1 MGLINEKEDPTV
13 ILDLLKKNQDLI
25 HNHDSIE
32 ISFHLIHKI
41 INYYEDLQ
49 NLVKNEKKQSTNGNN
64 DSNNLKKVNKTEIN
78 QQLERIKKWINMA
91 KTKDNLH
98 RTVNEKL
105 TTPQNKSFKRQN
117 TSPKTN
123 QIIEEN
129 KINLETP
136 EKTFYKSINNFT
148 NKEEININI
157 YEYTDCKIERGIKNF
172 YLKNNEKFIE
182 RVIKGPPEC
191 FRFTSW
197 LILNK
202 IPLDRNK
209 QIFEFYSNQEL
220 NEDIE
225 LSIIKDI
232 QRSFPNSNEKT
243 ETINSKEKSLC
254 NVLKAFSNLDRDIGY
269 CQGMNLIVAFLLTIS
284 DFNETDTFYLLI
296 SLFSSTFKERGIKH
310 NYNFSIRGMFSDG
323 FPLLLFMKYI
333 FDQEF
338 SKLLPDLKKKFND
351 FSITYD
357 VWIGK
362 WFQTLFTVAL
372 PFEWCKRLFDYIFV
386 NGIFFQIQF
395 GLGMIILLEKFLM
408 KFEDESD
415 ALDYLNKI
423 REIPFND
430 NKFSDKFTMKEL
442 LNKSEKIKIDIKE
455 YYNKYIETNM
465 SFSEDIEKN
474 NIEYDMIDNDEI
486 ENKFDFIECESEE
499 KIIFDDKESI
509 KDLNLNKTKEVK
521 ISNFT
526 LLEENKPNK
535 VLRVESIKRN
545 NTKVTFTE
553 NYDDEVEE
561 NVTVGDI
568 EESSIIREF
577 PDDKKSIG
585 SYNFES
591 IHLYNK
597 DNNNDNND
605 FFKSLGFE
613 NDSNICTPRVKG
625 KKTKPSF
632 YKMKSLNPRSKKDLD
647 NFDNK

>member
-25 HNHDSIE
+25 HNHDSNE

-64 DSNNLKKVNKTEIN
+64 DSNNLKKINKTEIN

-98 RTVNEKL
+98 RTENEKL

-117 TSPKTN
+117 TNTKTN

-136 EKTFYKSINNFT
+136 EKTLNKSIGNFT

-172 YLKNNEKFIE
+172 YLKNYEKFIE

-296 SLFSSTFKERGIKH
+296 SLFSSTFQERGIKH

-323 FPLLLFMKYI
+323 FPLLLFMEYI

-362 WFQTLFTVAL
+362 WFQTLFTIVL

-395 GLGMIILLEKFLM
+395 GLGMIILLEKYLM

-455 YYNKYIETNM
+455 YYTKYIETNM

-474 NIEYDMIDNDEI
+474 NIEYDMIDDDEI
-486 ENKFDFIECESEE
+486 ENKFDFIEYESKE
-499 KIIFDDKESI
+499 KIIFDDIESI
-509 KDLNLNKTKEVK
+509 KDLNLNKTKDVK

-535 VLRVESIKRN
+535 ILRVKSIKRN
-545 NTKVTFTE
+545 NTKVTFSE

-561 NVTVGDI
+561 NATVGDI
-568 EESSIIREF
+568 DESSIIREF

-591 IHLYNK
+591 IHLCNK

-605 FFKSLGFE
+605 FFKSMGFE
-613 NDSNICTPRVKG
+613 NDSNICTPRDKG

-632 YKMKSLNPRSKKDLD
+632 YKMKSLNPKSKKDLD
-647 NFDNK
+647 NFENK

>member
-1 MGLINEKEDPTV
+1 
-13 ILDLLKKNQDLI
+13 
-25 HNHDSIE
+25 
-32 ISFHLIHKI
+32 
-41 INYYEDLQ
+41 
-49 NLVKNEKKQSTNGNN
+49 
-64 DSNNLKKVNKTEIN
+64 
-78 QQLERIKKWINMA
+78 
-91 KTKDNLH
+91 
-98 RTVNEKL
+98 
-105 TTPQNKSFKRQN
+105 
-117 TSPKTN
+117 
-123 QIIEEN
+123 
-129 KINLETP
+129 
-136 EKTFYKSINNFT
+136 
-148 NKEEININI
+148 
-157 YEYTDCKIERGIKNF
+157 
-172 YLKNNEKFIE
+172 
-182 RVIKGPPEC
+182 
-191 FRFTSW
+191 
-197 LILNK
+197 
-202 IPLDRNK
+202 
-209 QIFEFYSNQEL
+209 
-220 NEDIE
+220 
-225 LSIIKDI
+225 
-232 QRSFPNSNEKT
+232 
-243 ETINSKEKSLC
+243 
-254 NVLKAFSNLDRDIGY
+254 
-269 CQGMNLIVAFLLTIS
+269 MNLIVAFLLTIS

-362 WFQTLFTVAL
+362 WFQTLFTVVL

-509 KDLNLNKTKEVK
+509 KDLNFNKTKEVK
-521 ISNFT
+521 ISKFT

-605 FFKSLGFE
+605 FFQSMGFE

-632 YKMKSLNPRSKKDLD
+632 YKMKSLNPRSKTDLD

>member
-64 DSNNLKKVNKTEIN
+64 DSNNLKKINKTEIN

-129 KINLETP
+129 QIILETP
-136 EKTFYKSINNFT
+136 EKTLYKSINNFK

-232 QRSFPNSNEKT
+232 QRSFPKSNEKT

-351 FSITYD
+351 FSITDD

-362 WFQTLFTVAL
+362 WFQTLFTVVL
-372 PFEWCKRLFDYIFV
+372 PFEWCKRLFDIF
-386 NGIFFQIQF
+386 
-395 GLGMIILLEKFLM
+395 LL
-408 KFEDESD
+408 
-415 ALDYLNKI
+415 
-423 REIPFND
+423 
-430 NKFSDKFTMKEL
+430 
-442 LNKSEKIKIDIKE
+442 
-455 YYNKYIETNM
+455 
-465 SFSEDIEKN
+465 
-474 NIEYDMIDNDEI
+474 
-486 ENKFDFIECESEE
+486 
-499 KIIFDDKESI
+499 
-509 KDLNLNKTKEVK
+509 
-521 ISNFT
+521 
-526 LLEENKPNK
+526 
-535 VLRVESIKRN
+535 
-545 NTKVTFTE
+545 TE
-553 NYDDEVEE
+553 
-561 NVTVGDI
+561 
-568 EESSIIREF
+568 F
-577 PDDKKSIG
+577 
-585 SYNFES
+585 
-591 IHLYNK
+591 
-597 DNNNDNND
+597 
-605 FFKSLGFE
+605 FFKFNL
-613 NDSNICTPRVKG
+613 VWV
-625 KKTKPSF
+625 
-632 YKMKSLNPRSKKDLD
+632 
-647 NFDNK
+647 

>member
-1 MGLINEKEDPTV
+1 
-13 ILDLLKKNQDLI
+13 
-25 HNHDSIE
+25 
-32 ISFHLIHKI
+32 
-41 INYYEDLQ
+41 
-49 NLVKNEKKQSTNGNN
+49 
-64 DSNNLKKVNKTEIN
+64 
-78 QQLERIKKWINMA
+78 
-91 KTKDNLH
+91 
-98 RTVNEKL
+98 
-105 TTPQNKSFKRQN
+105 
-117 TSPKTN
+117 
-123 QIIEEN
+123 
-129 KINLETP
+129 
-136 EKTFYKSINNFT
+136 
-148 NKEEININI
+148 
-157 YEYTDCKIERGIKNF
+157 
-172 YLKNNEKFIE
+172 
-182 RVIKGPPEC
+182 
-191 FRFTSW
+191 
-197 LILNK
+197 
-202 IPLDRNK
+202 
-209 QIFEFYSNQEL
+209 
-220 NEDIE
+220 
-225 LSIIKDI
+225 
-232 QRSFPNSNEKT
+232 
-243 ETINSKEKSLC
+243 
-254 NVLKAFSNLDRDIGY
+254 
-269 CQGMNLIVAFLLTIS
+269 
-284 DFNETDTFYLLI
+284 
-296 SLFSSTFKERGIKH
+296 
-310 NYNFSIRGMFSDG
+310 
-323 FPLLLFMKYI
+323 
-333 FDQEF
+333 
-338 SKLLPDLKKKFND
+338 
-351 FSITYD
+351 
-357 VWIGK
+357 
-362 WFQTLFTVAL
+362 
-372 PFEWCKRLFDYIFV
+372 
-386 NGIFFQIQF
+386 
-395 GLGMIILLEKFLM
+395 MIILLEKFLM

-509 KDLNLNKTKEVK
+509 KDLNFNKTKEVK
-521 ISNFT
+521 ISKFT

-545 NTKVTFTE
+545 NTKVSFSE

-605 FFKSLGFE
+605 FFKSMGFE

-632 YKMKSLNPRSKKDLD
+632 YKMKSLNPRSKTDLD